1 MGCGSVVALVTAR
14 WLPGLRLDRF
24 HVALECSNETLGK
37 RLRKVQRLRT
47 NYVVV
52 IGDAECESGSISVKC
67 REQDKSPGTVSVDE
81 FLALLAAESTAAT
94 IGLSPQED

>member
-1 MGCGSVVALVTAR
+1 MPHGCLGYAST
-14 WLPGLRLDRF
+14 RF
-24 HVALECSNETLGK
+24 HVALECSNDTLGK

-81 FLALLAAESTAAT
+81 FLALLADESTAAT
-94 IGLSPQED
+94 LGLNPQQA